1 MSHADLK
8 PARHLDVRIMTPGEL
23 ASGTSA
29 EPAKPSQRIPL
40 SGEHE
45 PSRQLSSLDVLLLNA
60 ESPTML
66 LHVGSVT
73 LLEPPTAGSALDVT
87 VLRRLIAS
95 RLHLTAPLRWRLRT
109 VPFGL
114 DLPYWDDCDA
124 IDLGYHVRD
133 ARLPEDSTDQ
143 ALAELAA
150 RLHAQPLDRS
160 RPLWECHLISGLA
173 DGRQAIYTKVHHA
186 LIDGVSGAEV
196 MAALF
201 DIVPESQPVP
211 PPPDGLRLARTPK
224 PAEILGRGI
233 AHTMTRQADR
243 VRLPLRLGPM
253 LPNALTDMPKVNP
266 TLPGNGPNGTDRS
279 FAFVSLPLDTVK
291 QVKNSFGGTVNDVVM
306 TLCTTAFRRW
316 LLDHDAPAD
325 DPIVAAIPV
334 SVRTKEQLG
343 TAGNQF
349 SIMLCELP
357 IGEHDPQH
365 RMKLTHAAML
375 AAKDRFQTTPPALL
389 HYATAALPQ
398 ILHGL
403 ATRLLLRAAAPALPL
418 ANMIVSNVPGPQMPL
433 YAGGIQVAG
442 TYPIS
447 VLTDLSGPLNITVM
461 SYNGHLDFGILA
473 STDSI
478 PDVWKIAT
486 YLRDAL
492 AELVQ

>member
-8 PARHLDVRIMTPGEL
+8 PARHLDVRIMTPGQL
-23 ASGTSA
+23 ASGTPA

-40 SGEHE
+40 SGENG

-114 DLPYWDDCDA
+114 DLPYWEDSDT

-133 ARLPEDSTDQ
+133 TRLPEDSTDQ

-173 DGRQAIYTKVHHA
+173 EGRQAIYTKVHHA

-224 PAEILGRGI
+224 PAEIVGRGI
-233 AHTMTRQADR
+233 AHTVTRQADR
-243 VRLPLRLGPM
+243 VRLPMRLGPM
-253 LPNALTDMPKVNP
+253 LPNALADMPKVTS

-325 DPIVAAIPV
+325 DPAVAAIPV
-334 SVRTKEQLG
+334 SVRTQEQLG

-357 IGEHDPQH
+357 IGEPDPQH

-403 ATRLLLRAAAPALPL
+403 ATRLLLRVAAPALPL

-473 STDSI
+473 CTDSI
-478 PDVWKIAT
+478 PDVWNIAS